1 MSFFDLSFLPTQ
13 RSEIP
18 TKLENYAQVYVKYTK
33 IIQDQGVAMHH
44 DTQEISKAYEQVA
57 AEHAAEQA
65 KFATNNLIGPS
76 SILADLNEY
85 ARRCDI
91 KPKSFQE

>member
-1 MSFFDLSFLPTQ
+1 MSFFDPSFLPTQ
-13 RSEIP
+13 GSEIP
-18 TKLENYAQVYVKYTK
+18 LKLEKYAQVYAKYTK
-33 IIQDQGVAMHH
+33 IIQDQGVAMRH
-44 DTQEISKAYEQVA
+44 DTQEMSKAYDQVA

-65 KFATNNLIGPS
+65 KFATNNFMGPS

-91 KPKSFQE
+91 KPKSFEE